1 MSVLSV
7 NIDAWEKIWHLCIR
21 SSSVNIA
28 YRHAAVYYVHN
39 RMIIKQQYF
48 QEKENLLFLQP
59 LWLSD
64 SVGHWIE
71 SVICLVYLHMQN
83 VDDQSIG
90 HRTMIIRGI
99 RSIRSD
105 LKPHLEIW
113 LCWKYWFLDFIQF
126 SNEPTLNLKFQESI
140 CCFMT
145 CGPIGF

>member
-1 MSVLSV
+1 MPVMSWV

-90 HRTMIIRGI
+90 HRTMSIIYQIWFKATFGNMAVLKI
-99 RSIRSD
+99 LISWFYSI
-105 LKPHLEIW
+105 LKWTNI
-113 LCWKYWFLDFIQF
+113 
-126 SNEPTLNLKFQESI
+126 ES
-140 CCFMT
+140 
-145 CGPIGF
+145 